1 MPQAEDPVER
11 ATIKADLEG
20 TLRALQENYVKQRA
34 VLLKDI
40 LPEVMRGVGVCVV
53 GASVS
58 WFCGGQ

>member
-20 TLRALQENYVKQRA
+20 TLRALQDNYVKQRA

-40 LPEVMRGVGVCVV
+40 LPEVMRRVGVYL
-53 GASVS
+53 
-58 WFCGGQ
+58 WLELL